1 MIDGAV
7 AAFSISTHALH
18 EEGDYIPIPAT
29 AIPSYFYPRPPRG
42 GRRRRTGPVWRTGPF
57 LPTPSTRRA
66 THPPCRAARST
77 AYFYPRP
84 PRGGRRGRSA
94 LGRAGNLHFYPR
106 PPRGGR
112 HRLVCHADGI
122 IVFLSTPSARRATLG
137 CLLVSVCFEFLS
149 TPSARRATTWYIR
162 ANALSLIS
170 IHALR
175 EEGDALR
182 LGAATESRYFYPRPP
197 RGGRLDSPT
206 RAGSFFAF
214 LSTPSARRA
223 TPTRTR
229 SRRSSVFLSTPSAR
243 RATQRVQPP
252 V

>member
-175 EEGDALR
+175 EEGDDLVHPGKR
-182 LGAATESRYFYPRPP
+182 SQPDFYPRPP
-197 RGGRLDSPT
+197 RGGR
-206 RAGSFFAF
+206 RFKAGSGNRKPLF

-223 TPTRTR
+223 T
-229 SRRSSVFLSTPSAR
+229 
-243 RATQRVQPP
+243 
-252 V
+252 